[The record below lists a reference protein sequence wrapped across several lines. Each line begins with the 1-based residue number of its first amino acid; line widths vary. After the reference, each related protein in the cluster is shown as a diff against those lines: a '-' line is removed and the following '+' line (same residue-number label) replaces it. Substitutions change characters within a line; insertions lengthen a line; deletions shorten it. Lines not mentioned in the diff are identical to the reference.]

1 MLRPRPLALGLAAL
15 TITLWATPSR
25 ARAQDKPAS
34 GTVKIGM
41 VNTLFREV
49 PPAMVQVMTPP
60 FQALMRSQTG
70 LEGELVTI
78 DNAHELGKRLHEGKL
93 ELGVFH
99 GFEFAWAQQKYPD
112 LRPLV
117 LAINYHRVLHA
128 CLVVRDDNP
137 ATSLAQL
144 QGKTLAVPRNSREY
158 CLLFL
163 DRACL
168 ELKTEAKDFFA
179 NVVNHGSTEDALD
192 DVLRDKVQVAV
203 VDSVA
208 LETYEKVKPGCFAR
222 LKVLKQSAAFPSV
235 VVAYRQGSLDA
246 TLLAKFRDGMITA
259 NQNPRG
265 KELMTMWRLS
275 AFEKAPD
282 NFQQQLNA
290 IRQAYPAPTEATGD
304 PKK

>member
-15 TITLWATPSR
+15 ALSLWAAPGA

-41 VNTLFREV
+41 VSTLFRDV
-49 PPAMVQVMTPP
+49 PPAMVQIMMPP
-60 FQALMRSQTG
+60 FQTLMRAQTG
-70 LEGELVTI
+70 LEGEFLTI
-78 DNAHELGKRLHEGKL
+78 DNAHELGRRLNEGKV

-117 LAINYHRVLHA
+117 LAINYQRVLHA
-128 CLVVRDDNP
+128 YFVVRDDN
-137 ATSLAQL
+137 AAVGLSNL
-144 QGKTLAVPRNSREY
+144 QGKTLAVPRKSREY

-163 DRACL
+163 DRECQQ
-168 ELKTEAKDFFA
+168 LKTEAKDFFGKI
-179 NVVNHGSTEDALD
+179 VNHGSIEDALD

-208 LETYEKVKPGCFAR
+208 LDSYEKIKPGCFAR
-222 LKVLKQSAAFPSV
+222 LKVLKQSAAFPSA

-246 TLLAKFRDGMITA
+246 ALLAKFREGMITA
-259 NQNPRG
+259 HQNPRG
-265 KELMTMWRLS
+265 KELMTMWRLT
-275 AFEKAPD
+275 AFENAPD
-282 NFQQQLNA
+282 DFQQQLNA
-290 IRQAYPAPTEATGD
+290 VLKAYPPPAGAGAD
-304 PKK
+304 PK